1 MVIIMVKMGMIMVVV
16 MAMIMVVVMM
26 MAVDIRPLV
35 HLGPHCQLIYSL
47 NIILS
52 CYKQEN
58 IFRNGNLKILKICLH
73 QGLESFLFDI
83 LPDASHKSVYK
94 AVSQGF
100 CRLA

>member
-1 MVIIMVKMGMIMVVV
+1 MVFRWKRTKTISNAPLHWWDSGGLVVVVMVIIMVKMGMIMVVV

-58 IFRNGNLKILKICLH
+58 IF
-73 QGLESFLFDI
+73 
-83 LPDASHKSVYK
+83 
-94 AVSQGF
+94 
-100 CRLA
+100 